1 MSPMQDNLTQI
12 PLWRQLQG
20 AASLLMAVRDGQSMT
35 AALEDVDAALRPGV
49 QSLGFHTLRWLGR
62 AEALRQQLARR
73 PPPPE
78 ADALLCVALA
88 LAWNE
93 IDVSNAEQ
101 FSDGPP
107 LGKLAPEGLEP
118 AAPNLLEQVRT
129 GDRGE
134 ASGEPRPARPRA
146 VREATSVGARYT
158 AHTLVDQ
165 AVEAAKR
172 SEATRHQASFI
183 NGCLR
188 RFLRERDELVART
201 EKSPQAVWNH
211 PQWWIDRVRKDH
223 PGQWQAILQANN
235 ARAPLILRVNERKT
249 TQAEYL
255 QALSAIN
262 IEASPVG
269 KQGVI
274 LASAQPVPSLP
285 GFAEGHFSVQDAAA
299 QLAAPLLLEG
309 LKAGGGQGARLKILD
324 ACAAPGG
331 KTAHLLELA
340 DCEVTALDIDAR
352 RCTRI
357 AQNLGRL
364 GLQARIE
371 VADAGRPEE
380 WWDGQPYDAILLDA
394 PCTASG
400 IVRRHPDVRWL
411 RRPTDIAQL
420 AGIQAHLLQTLWP
433 LLRPGGRLLY
443 CTCSVFRA
451 EGDNQIQTF
460 VAHHTDA
467 LLMPSPGHLLPQSGV
482 EATVF
487 PDNLMRE
494 HDGFYYAILEK
505 RNP

>member
-1 MSPMQDNLTQI
+1 
-12 PLWRQLQG
+12 
-20 AASLLMAVRDGQSMT
+20 MT

-88 LAWNE
+88 LIWTE
-93 IDVSNAEQ
+93 HD
-101 FSDGPP
+101 
-107 LGKLAPEGLEP
+107 APY
-118 AAPNLLEQVRT
+118 
-129 GDRGE
+129 
-134 ASGEPRPARPRA
+134 
-146 VREATSVGARYT
+146 TS
-158 AHTLVDQ
+158 HTLVDQ

-172 SEATRHQASFI
+172 GDATQHQASFI

-188 RFLRERDELVART
+188 RFLRERDELVARS

-223 PGQWQAILQANN
+223 PGEWQAILQANN
-235 ARAPLILRVNERKT
+235 SRAPLILRVNERKT

-255 QALSAIN
+255 QALAAAR
-262 IEASPVG
+262 IEASPVS
-269 KQGVI
+269 QYGVI
-274 LASAQPVPSLP
+274 LASARPVTGLP

-309 LKAGGGQGARLKILD
+309 LALPAGDHARLNILD

-331 KTAHLLELA
+331 KTAHLLEIA

-352 RCTRI
+352 RCERV
-357 AQNLGRL
+357 AQNLKRL
-364 GLQARIE
+364 GLQADIK
-371 VADAGRPEE
+371 VGDAGKPDG
-380 WWDGQPYDAILLDA
+380 WWDGRLYDGILLDA

-411 RRPTDIAQL
+411 RRPTDIPQL
-420 AGIQAHLLQTLWP
+420 ATIQAKLLETLWP
-433 LLRPGGRLLY
+433 LLKPGGRLLY

-451 EGDNQIQTF
+451 EGDNQLQTF
-460 VAHHTDA
+460 LTHHTDA
-467 LLMPSPGHLLPQSGV
+467 SLRPSPGHLLPQSGV

-494 HDGFYYAILEK
+494 HDGFYYALLEK
-505 RNP
+505 RGR